1 MVLFPSPFSRSL
13 ATVNTLA
20 WLYSSPGSLNNP
32 LGLPI
37 LSSPQAPG
45 LTSLPPCTFRGG
57 RALQANFN
65 NQVLTAWGLTSE
77 YFPQIRRL
85 KKRLLEWEEPCP
97 TCLSSSGPGRGEG
110 RWRVFMLDDLGDEG
124 GREEAVWGALG

>member
-1 MVLFPSPFSRSL
+1 MVLFPSPFSCSL
-13 ATVNTLA
+13 EAVTTLA
-20 WLYSSPGSLNNP
+20 WLYSSPGSLNTP

-45 LTSLPPCTFRGG
+45 LTSLPPCPFRGG

-65 NQVLTAWGLTSE
+65 NQVVTAWGLTSE

-85 KKRLLEWEEPCP
+85 KK
-97 TCLSSSGPGRGEG
+97 
-110 RWRVFMLDDLGDEG
+110 
-124 GREEAVWGALG
+124 